1 MYLKHI
7 MSVNCE
13 LLLFIFSVDPC
24 SSNSCHNGG
33 TCVTRPHGTYSC
45 QCAEGF
51 QGNDCNTGE
60 VIHFFFRFLLKSFPL
75 VDNFLNSHHL
85 SS

>member
-24 SSNSCHNGG
+24 NSNSCHNGG
-33 TCVTRPHGTYSC
+33 TCVIRPHGTNRC
-45 QCAEGF
+45 QCVEGF

-60 VIHFFFRFLLKSFPL
+60 VIHLFSFLLKSLPP
-75 VDNFLNSHHL
+75 VDNFLIFHRL
-85 SS
+85 P